1 LFNKVRT
8 KKCAIQTM
16 FEKFKEDIAKHGLGE
31 VLIHHI
37 NDVEG
42 ALTFAKTVEECIG
55 RKVDIAP
62 IGPVIGTHVGP
73 GALGIVYYTETDL

>member
-1 LFNKVRT
+1 
-8 KKCAIQTM
+8 M
-16 FEKFKEDIAKHGLGE
+16 
-31 VLIHHI
+31 IHHI

-42 ALTFAKTVEECIG
+42 ALAFAKTVEEYIG
-55 RKVDIAP
+55 KKVDIAP